1 MGNIR
6 SRVLDRYPEEVF
18 IQVDKITSVAL
29 GKEVLKRCGDEDQQ
43 KKLNETRKATLK
55 FLKAATSFIPHAMD
69 AGADLTNAAFIFAQP
84 GSEFVIKAGGG
95 DWEFYFTEESDGE
108 IRGHCVRIGSF
119 CRWAWDKSVGNFAR
133 ILGGFVVSAVLPAV
147 WGHVSQRL
155 MPPQQNS

>member
-1 MGNIR
+1 
-6 SRVLDRYPEEVF
+6 
-18 IQVDKITSVAL
+18 
-29 GKEVLKRCGDEDQQ
+29 
-43 KKLNETRKATLK
+43 
-55 FLKAATSFIPHAMD
+55 MD

-133 ILGGFVVSAVLPAV
+133 ILGGFVVSAVLPVV